1 MNNGTEKGT
10 REGVTVSLENP
21 FTAAPVETDP
31 AGRYEATLRR
41 GAELREKPLMA
52 AGSRN
57 RLRQHLKGR
66 MTVWERIRYLG

>member
-31 AGRYEATLRR
+31 AGRYGQRCAVVQSCAKSPSWRPDRVIAFVSISR
-41 GAELREKPLMA
+41 G
-52 AGSRN
+52 G
-57 RLRQHLKGR
+57 
-66 MTVWERIRYLG
+66 

>member
-31 AGRYEATLRR
+31 AGRCAAVQSCATSPSWRPDRVIAFVSTSR
-41 GAELREKPLMA
+41 G
-52 AGSRN
+52 G
-57 RLRQHLKGR
+57 
-66 MTVWERIRYLG
+66 

>member
-10 REGVTVSLENP
+10 REGVTVSLKNP

-41 GAELREKPLMA
+41 GAELRKSPSWRPDRVIA
-52 AGSRN
+52 FVSTSR
-57 RLRQHLKGR
+57 G
-66 MTVWERIRYLG
+66 G